1 MKKQSYIVLSKK
13 DFKGTEF
20 GKKFS
25 RTFSPKKELS
35 RKVIKFADEIMTP
48 KTLERFGDCAKVVS
62 HLTNEEMSVKKVAKA
77 QLCGNRFC
85 PVCSWN
91 KSKKDALMIAVMM
104 QAVKEMEGQE
114 FIMMTLTSKNVIGD
128 DLRSEID
135 KFNAAFNKLFKRR
148 GIVKAVNGYIRKLE
162 VTTDQNQY
170 ITEEL
175 YKRKKKYYDAKGLG
189 VGDPNPT
196 YKTYNPHFHA
206 ILSVNKSYFTS
217 RDYIKR
223 DDWLKYWQEC
233 MEDMSIT
240 QVDVR
245 KVRAGEKSEMDAV
258 LEVAKYSAKSTDLYH
273 SKSVFQTFYLALKNR
288 QLITFN
294 GLFKKYKKLYMSGE
308 LDHYK
313 NQDDTEYT
321 HMLDSYWK
329 KSMYEHHLRKLSEE
343 EYKEYNDLA
352 KEIDAK
358 KLEE

>member
-1 MKKQSYIVLSKK
+1 MKKQLQDFMVQKDVKK
-13 DFKGTEF
+13 TEV
-20 GKKFS
+20 GKYFE
-25 RTFSPKKELS
+25 RTFQPKKELT
-35 RKVIKFADEIMTP
+35 RKVIKFADEMLSY
-48 KTLERFGDCAKVVS
+48 KSLERLGDCASILS
-62 HLTNEEMSVKKVAKA
+62 HLTNQEMSVRKVAKA

-85 PVCSWN
+85 PICNWN

-104 QAVKEMEGQE
+104 QAIKEMEEQE

-128 DLRSEID
+128 DLRSEIN

-148 GIVKAVNGYIRKLE
+148 GIVKVVNGYVRKLE

-170 ITEEL
+170 ITPQL
-175 YKRKKKYYDAKGLG
+175 YKRKEEYYNRKGLK

-196 YKTYNPHFHA
+196 YNTYNPHFHV
-206 ILSVNKSYFTS
+206 ILAVNKSYFTS

-245 KVRAGEKSEMDAV
+245 KVRAGDKSEMDAV

-273 SKSVFQTFYLALKNR
+273 SKSVFQTFYLALKGR

-294 GLFKKYKKLYMSGE
+294 GLFKKYKKLYTSGE

-313 NQDDTEYT
+313 KQDDVEYT
-321 HMLDSYWK
+321 HMLNSLWD
-329 KSMYEHHLRKLSEE
+329 KSKYRHQLVELTEE
-343 EYKEYNDLA
+343 QYKEYNDLA